1 MSDEKDSVEK
11 SGSDAKDPSELSEVA
26 LANVSAGDK
35 AKTPDPLPT
44 ENMSLNYGTIKWS
57 YTQ

>member
-1 MSDEKDSVEK
+1 MSDGKDSVEK
-11 SGSDAKDPSELSEVA
+11 SESHPKDTSELSEAA
-26 LANVSAGDK
+26 LADVSVGDK

-44 ENMSLNYGTIKWS
+44 ENISLNYGTIKWT